1 MLSVTSKPHMLSVAL
16 LNVIVLSV
24 VAPLFFITDTLDEY
38 ANEFKVEKHFQ
49 LNHYLST
56 KFDA

>member
-1 MLSVTSKPHMLSVAL
+1 MLSVTSKPHMLSVTL

-49 LNHYLST
+49 LNH
-56 KFDA
+56 